1 MTFIGKFRADES
13 EFIDVTDKETRSW
26 LGNHFPAIMAERPVN
41 MSDNYQFMPS
51 YQIAEILQKN
61 FDMRLH
67 EVHQQWSRSRDPRG
81 QEHYMKFRMP
91 SGLVNLSKVGDSL
104 PELVI
109 MNSHNG
115 RSTIRAYA
123 GIFRLVCS
131 NGMVVS
137 ERSFGQIK
145 LRHFGER
152 NSFDEFRKVLLG
164 MAGNMAVLDNRMG
177 LMSEIMLTKH
187 MQNQLAKAMMEA
199 RKVPGWLDAK
209 DVLEARRAED
219 ATDDA
224 GKRSLWTTY
233 NVVQENLTNRAISVP
248 VEGTNRSRAIRPI
261 TGARADVLT
270 NEKLWSTL
278 EDFIQ
283 EKFPKLA
290 KEAFAKPDE
299 AQPELEM
306 AEA

>member
-26 LGNHFPAIMAERPVN
+26 LNAHYPAIMADRPIN
-41 MSDNYQFMPS
+41 MSENYQFMPS
-51 YQIAEILQKN
+51 HKIAEVLQTK

-81 QEHYMKFRMP
+81 QEHYMKFRLP
-91 SGLVNLSKVGDSL
+91 GTYKAFNRVGDSI

-123 GIFRLVCS
+123 GLFRFVCS
-131 NGMVVS
+131 NGMVIS

-152 NSFDEFRKVLLG
+152 NSFNEFNIVLES
-164 MAGNMAVLDNRMG
+164 MAKNMALLEARMDK
-177 LMSEIMLTKH
+177 MSEIILTKH

-199 RKVPGWLDAK
+199 RKTPDWLQAK
-209 DVLEARRAED
+209 DVLEARRVQD
-219 ATDDA
+219 ATDES
-224 GKRSLWTTY
+224 GKRNLWVTY
-233 NVVQENLTNRAISVP
+233 NVLQENLTNRSISIP
-248 VEGTNRSRAIRPI
+248 AEGSKRSNAIRPI
-261 TGARADVLT
+261 SGARADILS
-270 NEKLWSTL
+270 NEKLWTVL
-278 EDFIQ
+278 DNFIE
-283 EKFPKLA
+283 EKFPKIA
-290 KEAFAKPDE
+290 KETLLREPEE
-299 AQPELEM
+299 AELV
-306 AEA
+306 